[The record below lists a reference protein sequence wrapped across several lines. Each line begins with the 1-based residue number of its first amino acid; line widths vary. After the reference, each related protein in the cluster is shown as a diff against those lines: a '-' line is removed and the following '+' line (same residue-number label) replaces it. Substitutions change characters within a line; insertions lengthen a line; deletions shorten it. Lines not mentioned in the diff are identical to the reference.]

1 MKVKLRNPDRVV
13 EVSGPSTVAA
23 LLAQLDIVPEAV
35 LVIRDAT
42 LLTRDEPVNEE
53 DELEVRPVL
62 SGGAQDGAARTGV
75 ARSDGLKLAPER
87 SGAARP
93 QRDSELHAR
102 RPQPPQ
108 RSTE

>member
-23 LLAQLDIVPEAV
+23 LLSELSIVPEAV

-42 LLTRDEPVNEE
+42 LLTRDEAVAED

-62 SGGAQDGAARTGV
+62 SGGAA
-75 ARSDGLKLAPER
+75 
-87 SGAARP
+87 
-93 QRDSELHAR
+93 
-102 RPQPPQ
+102 
-108 RSTE
+108 